1 MEHAQLYAQLKHEL
15 QQGERCWFSKREE
28 AEIQAANQAFY
39 RVTPAEEVLGANFQ
53 FARPGEQGARVM
65 SAAALYAALKQQN
78 PSALTGYSC
87 LAFSRLLAQLGR
99 RVHTRYGNGYWVKEG
114 RMQEGEGMDK

>member
-1 MEHAQLYAQLKHEL
+1 
-15 QQGERCWFSKREE
+15 
-28 AEIQAANQAFY
+28 
-39 RVTPAEEVLGANFQ
+39 
-53 FARPGEQGARVM
+53 M

-78 PSALTGYSC
+78 PSALAGYSC

-99 RVHTRYGNGYWVKEG
+99 RVHTRYGNGYWVKES